1 MPGNIF
7 QEPHFIRSVEEGI
20 TASTTQT
27 QGQRPLS
34 NDINVVEV
42 VANGDD
48 VVTLPPNPL
57 GKTIVIFNNGANNM
71 DVFPSLGVEIDGG
84 GANNAETL
92 NTTLKQIYC
101 GISNTQ
107 WLTVI

>member
-7 QEPHFIRSVEEGI
+7 LIPHFIRAVEEGI

-34 NDINVVEV
+34 SDINVVET
-42 VANGDD
+42 VANGGD
-48 VVTLPPNPL
+48 VVTLPPDPL
-57 GKTIVIFNNGANNM
+57 GKTITIFNNGANNM
-71 DVFPSLGVEIDGG
+71 DVFPSSGVQINGG
-84 GANNAETL
+84 GVNNAEAL
-92 NTTLKQIYC
+92 NTTEKQIYC
-101 GISNTQ
+101 GISATQ